1 MKRVWAEVLDDTHR
15 NASGAIV
22 PDGMIKLDVPD
33 IAGDVPLWLPPIVGP
48 VVAIP
53 RVGEFVSVVQNS
65 KKQMWWE
72 FDGDNSR
79 FASDATGDYPNR
91 VVLPNRDGSRSVTL
105 DNLLVRL
112 GTASASSSV
121 VTWNEL
127 KPILEDMILA
137 NQTNGLA
144 IGGHVHLGGTLA
156 LGLTGTPNP
165 GTWVNPVTADTDV
178 GNDTPAATNVVA
190 N

>member
-121 VTWNEL
+121 VTWDEL
-127 KPILEDMILA
+127 KPILENMI
-137 NQTNGLA
+137 NSA
-144 IGGHVHLGGTLA
+144 ISNAAHVHIAALPGGF
-156 LGLTGTPNP
+156 TGAP
-165 GTWVNPVTADTDV
+165 PVLPVAGGWSAPDTADTDV
-178 GNDTPAATNVVA
+178 GNNTPAATNVVA